1 MDKKTKRWI
10 KSMTIARKMWG
21 CHQKPERSFFING
34 YQLPLCARCTGVLIG
49 YLCAVL
55 LLVLG
60 CVINYLLCLVFLVP
74 LVLDGGIQLLFN
86 ILSNNIR
93 RFTTGIIFGIGF
105 IHMIVNLIVYLIWQN
120 KSTDFIGLCFVF
132 MSYSGLFCWFSKVVK
147 K

>member
-10 KSMTIARKMWG
+10 KSLTIARKMWG

-60 CVINYLLCLVFLVP
+60 CVINYLLCLMFLAP

-86 ILSNNIR
+86 ILSNNNR

-105 IHMIVNLIVYLIWQN
+105 IHMIVNLIVYLI
-120 KSTDFIGLCFVF
+120 
-132 MSYSGLFCWFSKVVK
+132 
-147 K
+147 